1 MKHLNLIIALQ
12 LCFICNGP
20 GAEHASNLA
29 IEFSARPIAE
39 KTMQNLPKGREQETL
54 EALLKQPAPSTLL
67 RLNHAPT
74 VEKQIQK
81 YVISKGM
88 DLGAKENIRRSGAP
102 QLIEKIAPMLY
113 KTDVIEPRT
122 YGEGTQDL
130 GESVAA
136 AETIGQLVI
145 KAPEFTP
152 KVKEWAK
159 QHIDHA
165 GPNIIQLARQFW
177 ETNIDAFK
185 TGNFSRVVVPGSA
198 VKETLLGPASSENE
212 NEQIGQ
218 PFQMPKQV
226 VGPDKGSSDGATL
239 YLKVVNLPLW
249 WIFGPALVISAFFII
264 AVISKKLK

>member
-1 MKHLNLIIALQ
+1 MKHLNLIIGLQ
-12 LCFICNGP
+12 LCLISNGP

-39 KTMQNLPKGREQETL
+39 KTMRNLPKGREQETL
-54 EALLKQPAPSTLL
+54 EALVKQPAPSTLL
-67 RLNHAPT
+67 RLNYVPT

-81 YVISKGM
+81 YVTSRGTDIGSKR
-88 DLGAKENIRRSGAP
+88 NIRQSGAP

-113 KTDVIEPRT
+113 KTDEMKLRT

-152 KVKEWAK
+152 EVKVWAK

-177 ETNIDAFK
+177 ETNSDAFK
-185 TGNFSRVVVPGSA
+185 AGNYSRVVVPGSA
-198 VKETLLGPASSENE
+198 VKGTSLGPASSENKS
-212 NEQIGQ
+212 EQIGQ
-218 PFQMPKQV
+218 PP
-226 VGPDKGSSDGATL
+226 
-239 YLKVVNLPLW
+239 YLKLVNLPFW
-249 WIFGPALVISAFFII
+249 WILGPALVIGAFFII
-264 AVISKKLK
+264 AAISKKLK